1 MNIERQEKIAE
12 RRADMPKVYRSSY
25 DKAVSGKSLRAA
37 VNSFCLECC
46 MWERE
51 EVRRCTS
58 LACPLYAV
66 RPYQRSSKK
75 ASEGP
80 DFGAESKNSGN
91 EGNGE
96 GGVDYDANIAK

>member
-1 MNIERQEKIAE
+1 MNRSEAIQK

-66 RPYQRSSKK
+66 RPYQRSSKN
-75 ASEGP
+75 ASEGS

-91 EGNGE
+91 EGIGT
-96 GGVDYDANIAK
+96 GGSRL

>member
-1 MNIERQEKIAE
+1 MNRSEAIQK

-51 EVRRCTS
+51 EVRRCTLS
-58 LACPLYAV
+58 PAPYMLSDLIREALKMPLRGLILAQNRKTLAM
-66 RPYQRSSKK
+66 RTLGQ
-75 ASEGP
+75 E
-80 DFGAESKNSGN
+80 
-91 EGNGE
+91 
-96 GGVDYDANIAK
+96 GVDYDANTSR